1 MKPRVNLV
9 RLFALGMTGLTWAG
23 ISDAAALDYP
33 TRPVRWVVGYPAG
46 GTTDILARL
55 IGQYLVRKARAA
67 IHHRE
72 QARRRQ
78 QYRNRGGDPLA
89 ARWLY
94 RPSRQS
100 CQRHQR
106 LAVQE
111 IIVQLRARYRAG
123 RRHHARSQC
132 DGGQPQR
139 AGENGGRI
147 HRLRQ
152 GQSEQG
158 QPGVVRQRHVGPPLG
173 RTVHGDDRGE
183 ADPRALP
190 RLRARAHRHDR
201 RTGAGAVRQPAV
213 LDRARHG
220 RASCA
225 RSR

>member
-1 MKPRVNLV
+1 MKPRLNLV

-46 GTTDILARL
+46 GSTDILARL
-55 IGQYLVRKARAA
+55 IGQYLSEKLG
-67 IHHRE
+67 
-72 QARRRQ
+72 Q
-78 QYRNRGGDPLA
+78 QFIVENKPGAGNNIATEAVINAPPDGYTLLFVNPANGINA
-89 ARWLY
+89 SLY
-94 RPSRQS
+94 KKLSFNF
-100 CQRHQR
+100 
-106 LAVQE
+106 V
-111 IIVQLRARYRAG
+111 ARYRAD

-139 AGENGGRI
+139 AGQNGGRI

-190 RLRARAHRHDR
+190 RLRASAHRHDR

-213 LDRARHG
+213 FDPARQR

-225 RSR
+225 HSR